1 MKTISVRSFLELRV
15 GRQPSFRHPER
26 SEEPLTSLRLLLH
39 RTECQ
44 PGHASDAADDRKRS
58 EILRY
63 AQDDGV
69 WGALAR
75 AILRLALLLVTI
87 LPLRAQDD
95 ALTRERDEQ
104 TGTAITILFDNSGSM
119 RGDKLKQAKRAFR
132 AWLQT
137 VPADYKFSLI
147 TFEENGR
154 LTIPL
159 GERTRD
165 LVAERVAKLEARTST
180 PICGALRIARE
191 QIEKRRREVTPYER
205 HVVVVFTDG
214 QETGDPRGARGV
226 QEDITALRKQTVEVV
241 GVGFH
246 GQGDYMS
253 GVATRFALANNEQ
266 ELKQGLAKVDAEIGG
281 VDDLVVTE
289 ADLTALGKYDA
300 PPVQPIAATAEP
312 VTESSTTT
320 PAEPFAPSAPGQ
332 IAPKKGLPFGWI
344 ATAIVVWLV
353 LRGFTKPK
361 KTKR

>member
-1 MKTISVRSFLELRV
+1 MSALHFLRTLFV
-15 GRQPSFRHPER
+15 V
-26 SEEPLTSLRLLLH
+26 LLLIA
-39 RTECQ
+39 
-44 PGHASDAADDRKRS
+44 PA
-58 EILRY
+58 LRG
-63 AQDDGV
+63 QES
-69 WGALAR
+69 
-75 AILRLALLLVTI
+75 
-87 LPLRAQDD
+87 D

-104 TGTAITILFDNSGSM
+104 TGTAISILFDNSGSM
-119 RGDKLKQAKRAFR
+119 KGEKIMQAKSAFR

-147 TFEENGR
+147 TFEDNGR
-154 LTIPL
+154 LAIPL

-165 LVAERVAKLEARTST
+165 LVAQRVAKLEPRTST

-214 QETGDPRGARGV
+214 QETGDPRGAHGV
-226 QEDITALRKQTVEVV
+226 QEDIAALRQQTVEVV

-289 ADLTALGKYDA
+289 ADLAALGKYNA
-300 PPVQPIAATAEP
+300 PPVPPIAATAEP
-312 VTESSTTT
+312 AAESPTAT
-320 PAEPFAPSAPGQ
+320 PVKSSATSGPAQ
-332 IAPKKGLPFGWI
+332 SAPKKNIPFGWI
-344 ATAIVVWLV
+344 FFAVIVWLV
-353 LRGFTKPK
+353 LRNFAKPK
-361 KTKR
+361 KKKR

>member
-1 MKTISVRSFLELRV
+1 MNVKHF
-15 GRQPSFRHPER
+15 
-26 SEEPLTSLRLLLH
+26 
-39 RTECQ
+39 
-44 PGHASDAADDRKRS
+44 
-58 EILRY
+58 
-63 AQDDGV
+63 
-69 WGALAR
+69 
-75 AILRLALLLVTI
+75 
-87 LPLRAQDD
+87 LRALFVALFLFAPAVDAQETD

-119 RGDKLKQAKRAFR
+119 RGDKLKQAKNAFR
-132 AWLQT
+132 SWLQT

-165 LVAERVAKLEARTST
+165 LVAQRVAKLEARTST

-226 QEDITALRKQTVEVV
+226 QEDIAALRKQTVEVV

-246 GQGDYMS
+246 GQGDYMN

-289 ADLTALGKYDA
+289 ADLAALASFNA
-300 PPVQPIAATAEP
+300 PAVPPISAAAAPEAEP
-312 VTESSTTT
+312 AVTT
-320 PAEPFAPSAPGQ
+320 PVDLSTVPEPAQ
-332 IAPKKGLPFGWI
+332 TAPKKGIPFGWI
-344 ATAIVVWLV
+344 FTAIIVWLV
-353 LRGFTKPK
+353 LRSFTKPK
-361 KTKR
+361 KKKR